1 MLPGKRRRNDT
12 GNVVLVK
19 TILIVEDER
28 VIAEILSAVLED
40 EGYHVLIANNGRQG
54 LDRLE
59 EKRPDL
65 VLCDIMMPGLD
76 GRDVARAMSADSKFR
91 TTPLILMSAAYLP
104 INRNE
109 YPYTDFLR
117 KPFDMD
123 ELIETVKRALN
134 GNSPH
139 HDH

>member
-1 MLPGKRRRNDT
+1 
-12 GNVVLVK
+12 VK

-40 EGYHVLIANNGRQG
+40 EGYRVVIANNGKQG
-54 LDRLE
+54 LDRLAE
-59 EKRPDL
+59 GRPDL

-76 GRDVARAMSADSKFR
+76 GREVARAMSANSRYR
-91 TTPLILMSAAYLP
+91 TIPLILMSAAHMP
-104 INRNE
+104 VNRHD

-123 ELIETVKRALN
+123 ELIETVAKALN
-134 GNSPH
+134 GSKPQVNH
-139 HDH
+139 

>member
-1 MLPGKRRRNDT
+1 M
-12 GNVVLVK
+12 K

-40 EGYHVLIANNGRQG
+40 EGYNVLIANNGRQG
-54 LDRLE
+54 LERIA

-76 GRDVARAMSADSKFR
+76 GRDVARAMSADSKYR
-91 TTPLILMSAAYLP
+91 TIPLILMSAAHIP
-104 INRNE
+104 INRHD

-123 ELIETVKRALN
+123 ELIATVKRALN
-134 GNSPH
+134 GSAPH
-139 HDH
+139 HGH